1 MPIFT
6 KKKKKDTH
14 RVNILYMIILN
25 IQQISGKSIL
35 KNQGLQIAP

>member
-6 KKKKKDTH
+6 KKKKDTH

-35 KNQGLQIAP
+35 KNQGLQNAP